1 MALLDLQG
9 MELLVDAGGPQ
20 AHSGAS
26 KGCGVTISGSRSGL
40 SLLLC

>member
-9 MELLVDAGGPQ
+9 MEQPEALNARPNN
-20 AHSGAS
+20 SGAS
-26 KGCGVTISGSRSGL
+26 KGCAPSGL

>member
-9 MELLVDAGGPQ
+9 MEQKPSGASRRN
-20 AHSGAS
+20 SGAS
-26 KGCGVTISGSRSGL
+26 KGCTIGGGRSGL

>member
-9 MELLVDAGGPQ
+9 MEQKPSASAIKGR
-20 AHSGAS
+20 SGAS
-26 KGCGVTISGSRSGL
+26 KNCNGSSRL

>member
-9 MELLVDAGGPQ
+9 LEEKPSASNGKRN
-20 AHSGAS
+20 SGAS
-26 KGCGVTISGSRSGL
+26 KGCGRSGL

>member
-9 MELLVDAGGPQ
+9 MKEKSADDSAKRN
-20 AHSGAS
+20 SGAS
-26 KGCGVTISGSRSGL
+26 KGCGNGGNHTSGL